1 MLQVL
6 QRPHWYGSPVDLG
19 ELFILKKNGRE
30 ATCKLRTHQL
40 GWELLL
46 LVGRQLEVVQ
56 TQVCR
61 SQDEVLT
68 TGEQWKAAMI
78 EKGWA
83 TITVGG
89 SEAEGHMGAARNG

>member
-1 MLQVL
+1 MQVL
-6 QRPHWYGSPVDLG
+6 QRPDWHGSPRNLG

-46 LVGRQLEVVQ
+46 FIGDQAEVVQ

-68 TGEQWKAAMI
+68 TGEQWKAAMG

-83 TITVGG
+83 
-89 SEAEGHMGAARNG
+89 